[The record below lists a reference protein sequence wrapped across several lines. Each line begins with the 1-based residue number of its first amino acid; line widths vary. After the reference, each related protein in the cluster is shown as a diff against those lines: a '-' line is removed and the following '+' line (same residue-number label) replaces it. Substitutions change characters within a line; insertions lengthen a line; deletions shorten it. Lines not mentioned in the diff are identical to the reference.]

1 MTKKVLIVTHS
12 GDLHADLLTPI
23 LAAKGGVWFRI
34 DLDTF
39 PRDYELIHAFQP
51 HGCHGEIRHLPSGAS
66 IAVAEVGAV
75 WARKSADF
83 AYRSADL
90 GPQELAYA
98 KMESEQALF
107 GLLYGLDCYWVSHP
121 QAMRGAMWKGE
132 QLQRAQRLGFR
143 IPATLLTNSAAQVRQ
158 FRAQLP
164 GQMIF
169 KAMSTPTLA
178 AEEVAAADCVAEGL
192 TTTLIDDEMMGAID
206 AVAELPCQFQQY
218 VAKQYELRVTVI
230 GRRVFAARIDSQDDS
245 RTAVDC
251 RDMSATI
258 RYAPTLLPPQIERRC
273 LELVAS
279 YGLNY
284 SALDL
289 IVTPDNEY
297 VFLENNP
304 AGQFL
309 FIEQL
314 IPEFNLLETLADQLL
329 QEAACRTH

>member
-1 MTKKVLIVTHS
+1 MTKKILIVTHS

-23 LAAKGGVWFRI
+23 LAAKGGAWFRI

-39 PRDYELIHAFQP
+39 PRDYELIQSFQP
-51 HGCHGEIRHLPSGAS
+51 DGCRGEIRHLPSGAS
-66 IAVAEVGAV
+66 IDVAEIGAV
-75 WARKSADF
+75 WARKPGEF

-121 QAMRGAMWKGE
+121 LAMRSAMWKGE

-143 IPATLLTNSAAQVRQ
+143 VPTTLITNSAAQVRQ

-164 GQMIF
+164 EQMIF

-178 AEEVAAADCVAEGL
+178 AEEVAADDCVAQGL
-192 TTTLIDDEMMGAID
+192 TTTLIDDDMMESID

-230 GRRVFAARIDSQDDS
+230 GRRVFAARIHSQDDS

-251 RDMSATI
+251 RDMSAPI
-258 RYAPTLLPPQIERRC
+258 RYTPTLLPPQIERRC

-289 IVTPDNEY
+289 IVTPDKEY

-329 QEAACRTH
+329 QEAACSTR